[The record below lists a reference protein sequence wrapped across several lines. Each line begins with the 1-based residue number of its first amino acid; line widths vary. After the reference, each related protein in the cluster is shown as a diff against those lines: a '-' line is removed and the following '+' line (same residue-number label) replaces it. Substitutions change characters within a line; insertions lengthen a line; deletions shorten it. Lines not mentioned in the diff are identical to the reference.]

1 MKKLR
6 AWLARALCDHRIR
19 LENMRRLDDDLVV
32 CPCHL
37 CGAVLT
43 ARYGAALNGK
53 WVPDAA
59 GVLGTSNEQENDH
72 GG

>member
-59 GVLGTSNEQENDH
+59 GVKASDGKCLG
-72 GG
+72 